1 VEPLQVGWSPGR
13 AILNDVGARQPDH
26 RCDVPVRARIVW
38 ADTGEEWLETTALGW
53 SGDLVIVSTWRT
65 GHGFNACWLRAEDV
79 QRR

>member
-1 VEPLQVGWSPGR
+1 
-13 AILNDVGARQPDH
+13 
-26 RCDVPVRARIVW
+26 VW

-53 SGDLVIVSTWRT
+53 SGDLVLVSTWRT